1 MKLKCFWPDFGPA
14 GSPNFNQWRN
24 QACWDKFLLFCMS
37 DITLVLDAI
46 NRGES
51 QASDKLLPLVYN
63 ELRNLAAA
71 RMVQENA
78 GHTLQPTALVHEA
91 WLRLAGGANQN
102 WKSRAYFFAAAAEA
116 MRRILVEHA
125 RRKARLKH
133 GGGQERLNIQD
144 LDLAEAAPD
153 EKILLVDEALEQ
165 LERSNP
171 ERARV
176 VVLKFFGG
184 MTNREVADTLGIG
197 ERSVDRHWVC
207 AKAWL
212 FQELQGSA

>member
-1 MKLKCFWPDFGPA
+1 
-14 GSPNFNQWRN
+14 
-24 QACWDKFLLFCMS
+24 MS

-46 NRGES
+46 NRGETE
-51 QASDKLLPLVYN
+51 ASDRLLPLVYSD
-63 ELRNLAAA
+63 LRNLAAT
-71 RMVQENA
+71 RMLQEA
-78 GHTLQPTALVHEA
+78 PGHTLQPTALVHEA
-91 WLRLAGGANQN
+91 WLRLVGETNRD

-125 RRKARLKH
+125 RRKARFKH
-133 GGGQERLNIQD
+133 GGGQQRLNIED
-144 LDLAEAAPD
+144 LELAEATPD
-153 EKILLVDEALEQ
+153 DKVLLVNDALEN

-176 VVLKFFGG
+176 VLMKFYGG
-184 MTNREVADTLGIG
+184 MTNKEVADLLGIG

-212 FQELQGSA
+212 FQKLQEAVK

>member
-1 MKLKCFWPDFGPA
+1 
-14 GSPNFNQWRN
+14 
-24 QACWDKFLLFCMS
+24 MS

-46 NRGES
+46 NAGES
-51 QASDKLLPLVYN
+51 NAVDQLLPLVYS

-71 RMVQENA
+71 RMLQESA

-91 WLRLAGGANQN
+91 WLRLISEGNQN
-102 WKSRAYFFAAAAEA
+102 WKSKAYFFAAAAEA

-125 RRKARLKH
+125 RKKASLKH
-133 GGGQERLNIQD
+133 GGGQERLNIED
-144 LDLAEAAPD
+144 LELAETSPD
-153 EKILLVDEALEQ
+153 DKILLVHEALAN

-184 MTNREVADTLGIG
+184 MTNKEVADTLNVS

-212 FQELQGSA
+212 FQKLQNI

>member
-1 MKLKCFWPDFGPA
+1 
-14 GSPNFNQWRN
+14 
-24 QACWDKFLLFCMS
+24 MS

-51 QASDKLLPLVYN
+51 QASEKLLPLVYN

-71 RMVQENA
+71 RMLQESA

-91 WLRLAGGANQN
+91 WLRLAGDSKQN
-102 WKSRAYFFAAAAEA
+102 WKGRAYFFAAAAEA

-125 RRKARLKH
+125 RRKSRLKH
-133 GGGQERLNIQD
+133 GGNQQRMNIED
-144 LDLAEAAPD
+144 LELADSTPD
-153 EKILLVDEALEQ
+153 DKILLVNDALEN

-176 VVLKFFGG
+176 VTLKFFGG
-184 MTNREVADTLGIG
+184 MTNKEVADTLGIG

-212 FQELQGSA
+212 FQKLQEAV

>member
-1 MKLKCFWPDFGPA
+1 
-14 GSPNFNQWRN
+14 
-24 QACWDKFLLFCMS
+24 MS

-51 QASDKLLPLVYN
+51 QASEKLLPLVYN

-71 RMVQENA
+71 RMIHESA

-91 WLRLAGGANQN
+91 WLRLTGDSKQN

-133 GGGQERLNIQD
+133 GGGQERLNVED
-144 LDLAEAAPD
+144 LELAGAAPD
-153 EKILLVDEALEQ
+153 EKILMVNDALES

-184 MTNREVADTLGIG
+184 MTNKEVAETMEIG

-212 FQELQGSA
+212 FQKLQEVP

>member
-1 MKLKCFWPDFGPA
+1 
-14 GSPNFNQWRN
+14 
-24 QACWDKFLLFCMS
+24 MS

-51 QASDKLLPLVYN
+51 QASEKLLPLVYS

-71 RMVQENA
+71 RMLRESA

-91 WLRLAGGANQN
+91 WLRLVGDGRQN

-125 RRKARLKH
+125 RRKARVKH
-133 GGGQERLNIQD
+133 GGGQQRLNIED
-144 LDLAEAAPD
+144 LELAEVAPD
-153 EKILLVDEALEQ
+153 DKILLVEEALAH
-165 LERSNP
+165 LELSNP
-171 ERARV
+171 ERSRV
-176 VVLKFFGG
+176 VVMKFFGG
-184 MTNREVADTLGIG
+184 MTNKEVADTLGIG

-212 FQELQGSA
+212 FQKLQEAY